1 MADFDINPAA
11 LSSRPSISVST
22 PVLSNK
28 SITVSSLQKPK
39 TSQLIPSRIDL
50 EPIYTKLK
58 ACIAPEHWTTYKE
71 ATTQFLVGTIL
82 PHRSYDASCSSRLL
96 HAPASLVTLTDL
108 FPGCCRSLKPSRVQ
122 REDRPD
128 TRIGN
133 WREGAPPQP
142 ADSCDIRQC
151 HEGDAGPGPCA
162 LGQRKR

>member
-58 ACIAPEHWTTYKE
+58 ACIDTEQWPTYKE
-71 ATTQFLVGTIL
+71 ATTQFLVGMT
-82 PHRSYDASCSSRLL
+82 PHPSCNFTCS
-96 HAPASLVTLTDL
+96 AQ
-108 FPGCCRSLKPSRVQ
+108 F
-122 REDRPD
+122 
-128 TRIGN
+128 
-133 WREGAPPQP
+133 
-142 ADSCDIRQC
+142 
-151 HEGDAGPGPCA
+151 
-162 LGQRKR
+162 